1 MPYKFDLQEFFN
13 AKGLELEDVS
23 DQGLIVK
30 NEEGQKFNF
39 NPGQFLA
46 ANKISPSEAQVI
58 YNTPETALNK
68 SPVGLVDRLKM
79 AVGNSAGS
87 MALLKKKF
95 SDVQQT
101 EDGLVVKNQGVWQKV
116 DPDFFGG
123 DIREKATDIAE
134 MLAGGLPVAGSV
146 LGSGAGLVAGATAGA
161 LTGFPAGGIPGAAL
175 GASLGAGPGAL
186 AGSAIGGAAGETI
199 RTSLGRVVG
208 TYKATP
214 EERIQDIGFE
224 GLLGLG
230 GEVVGLGAKVG
241 IKQIGKALTSIKNA
255 AAPESKQAISQAIGG
270 MTGVGPKAVEVAIE
284 NGDEVAK
291 QMQLYKNRFSSLDT
305 FDAAIVQDNTKL
317 AQRMFEL
324 ADERLSQQYAT
335 NLGAIADKGGPSF
348 SLNFNTIF
356 DKAKAAVEETGA
368 GKFIQTKKGW
378 QFAPLSP
385 EEFASRAGQEGA
397 QLSLDPAEFQ
407 AAKSVA
413 DQILRLEKIGELKG
427 KRAVFAAQQINSG
440 LNKVSSAAYQSKNAV
455 LGRVVSK
462 AKSGFENGLIDA
474 LKAHKLDA
482 DWGAMQAA
490 YAQTKNLVS
499 EYRRVL
505 DSDNGARLFADRLMS
520 ESAAGRYTQ
529 GKANQL
535 IDFLGDEGKQIHKSI
550 ITKEAARKFAPILPR
565 AGILPKLVPAGAVGV
580 DMLQQGP
587 NESNVG
593 TLGTA
598 AAAGALV
605 SPRLALSTIR
615 YSTKLMN
622 FLKGMP
628 GPQRQIFLK
637 NPQLVN
643 AAFSGVGQAV
653 MDEARGTEMLL
664 QQMGVKPNDQQ

>member
-1 MPYKFDLQEFFN
+1 MPYKFDLQEFFD

-30 NEEGQKFNF
+30 NEDGQKFTF

-46 ANKISPSEAQVI
+46 ANKIAPSEAQVI

-68 SPVGLVDRLKM
+68 SPVGLADRLKM
-79 AVGNSAGS
+79 ALGNSAGS

-134 MLAGGLPVAGSV
+134 MLTGSLPVAGAIAGAPV
-146 LGSGAGLVAGATAGA
+146 GGVVGAGA
-161 LTGFPAGGIPGAAL
+161 
-175 GASLGAGPGAL
+175 
-186 AGSAIGGAAGETI
+186 GGAAGEAL
-199 RTSLGRVVG
+199 RTSLGLIVG

-214 EERIQDIGFE
+214 EEQIQDIGFE

-291 QMQLYKNRFSSLDT
+291 QIQLYKNRFSSLDT

-378 QFAPLSP
+378 QFVPLSP

-474 LKAHKLDA
+474 LKAHKLDS

-520 ESAAGRYTQ
+520 ESAVGRYTQ

-535 IDFLGDEGKQIHKSI
+535 IDFLGDEGKQIHQSI
-550 ITKEAARKFAPILPR
+550 ITKEAARKFAPMLPR

-615 YSTKLMN
+615 YSTKLLN